1 MWKAAVNV
9 LAFVALAVL
18 AYPAKAADKITYDFL
33 EHPVELP
40 GGKVLPSGEYAFKML
55 DESAPVKVVQ
65 ILLALPAGT
74 VGVPSTYDTN
84 PKMKVVA
91 TLAAVTDYR
100 GRKGRGTAT
109 YWQVRGGGPN
119 ALRGLNFPL
128 DSQNLMFV
136 YPQARAAELA
146 KAANQ
151 PVPSAAS
158 GPSDDVNALK
168 SMTVKASTAN
178 GQDVAIN
185 EAFGK
190 AGDRAAAEDE
200 RPTGVH
206 FPPGC
211 VYEAGEVSCQYTPGE
226 SRD

>member
-1 MWKAAVNV
+1 MWKAAVKV
-9 LAFVALAVL
+9 LAFVALAAL
-18 AYPAKAADKITYDFL
+18 AYPVKAADKITYDFF
-33 EHPVELP
+33 EHPVEIP
-40 GGKVLPSGEYAFKML
+40 GGKILPPGEYAFKMV

-74 VGVPSTYDTN
+74 VGVPSTFSTN
-84 PKMKVVA
+84 PQMKVAA

-100 GRKGRGTAT
+100 NRKGRGTAT

-128 DSQNLMFV
+128 DSQNLLFV

-151 PVPSAAS
+151 AVPSAAS
-158 GPSDDVNALK
+158 VPSDDANALK
-168 SMTVKASTAN
+168 TLTVKATNAN
-178 GQDVAIN
+178 GQDVATL

-190 AGDRAAAEDE
+190 PGDHPPTEAD

-211 VYEAGEVSCQYTPGE
+211 VYEAGEVSCQYNPGE
-226 SRD
+226 TRD